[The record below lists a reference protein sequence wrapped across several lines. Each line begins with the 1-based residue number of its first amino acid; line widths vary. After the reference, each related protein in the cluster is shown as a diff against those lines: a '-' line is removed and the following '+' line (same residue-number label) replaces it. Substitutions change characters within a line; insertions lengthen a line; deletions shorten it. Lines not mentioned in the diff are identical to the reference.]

1 MRGALTD
8 PGSNPG
14 TTIKNKKTPHKVV
27 FFDSWQSQ
35 YDNFRTILSAN
46 YAEIMENL
54 NAFEEFLNSIQS
66 VGNRMH
72 QI

>member
-1 MRGALTD
+1 M
-8 PGSNPG
+8 
-14 TTIKNKKTPHKVV
+14 VV
-27 FFDSWQSQ
+27 VLFWQSQ